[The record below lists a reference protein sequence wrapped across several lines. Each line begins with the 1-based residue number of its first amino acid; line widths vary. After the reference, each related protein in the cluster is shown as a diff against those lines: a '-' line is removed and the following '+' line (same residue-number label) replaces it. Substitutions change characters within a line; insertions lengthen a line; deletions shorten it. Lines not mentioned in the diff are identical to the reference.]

1 MANFTMKV
9 IITIPAYNEE
19 NTIVSLIKEIKH
31 IMSQT
36 SYDYKIHVQ
45 DDGSKDKTAELAK
58 KEGAIVNSNPRNL
71 GLAETFQLELEN
83 CLKLNADI
91 IVHTDADGQYPS
103 EYIPK
108 LIKKIEEGYD
118 LVLGSRFRGKIRG
131 MPLTKKLGN
140 KAFSKVISSLTKLKI
155 TDSTTGFRA
164 FTKEVASNI
173 KFINRFTY
181 TQEQIIRAAKQNFKI
196 TEIPI
201 ETRATRKSR
210 LFSNPLE
217 YAVKAWINILRIYRD
232 YDPLKFF
239 GIVGFAFLLMGLL
252 IGLYFVYLHLTTGII
267 GHLGLMMLMLLLIVN
282 GIQVILFGFFADMKK
297 N

>member
-1 MANFTMKV
+1 MKV